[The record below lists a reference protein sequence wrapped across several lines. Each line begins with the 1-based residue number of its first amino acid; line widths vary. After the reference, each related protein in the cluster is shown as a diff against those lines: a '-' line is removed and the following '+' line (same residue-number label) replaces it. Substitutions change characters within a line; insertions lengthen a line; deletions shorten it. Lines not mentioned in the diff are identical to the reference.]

1 MNNKSEYI
9 YFFINEILTILI
21 NIVCY
26 NLLINLGINVYISSI
41 VAFAFSMII
50 NYFLCLK
57 IVFKN
62 KEHLKFNLFRFVL
75 YDTVGHLIKHFLIKI
90 LYYKFS
96 IYLLLAKILVNVIN
110 LIYDY
115 VTKRSV
121 FDKGYS
127 LRNTNIII
135 KNIGD
140 YWYQFINLKYVSF
153 FFKFLP
159 RNLFVFIFFIGS
171 IYYSLLF
178 IRDNNDL
185 ILYKQEITD
194 STIGE
199 FINEEL
205 SVSFS
210 NIDVNNDVNRICLV
224 FGTYGRN
231 NDSNLIFKLYNSDKE
246 ISSKKINTNILND
259 GQGYCFNVPKIKKDE
274 IKQYEL
280 KVISKNANQEN
291 NITLFKNKETNEVAL
306 YLKNN
311 RSLSDIKN
319 LVIMIYIVIFLLINF
334 SINKKDRKLTVNK
347 FLLLMLVYILSIL
360 FIYPP
365 LENPDEPSHM
375 HSSYNLSQNLFDAD
389 ITTKISVPSNIDCL
403 NYSKIQHLDRVTNF
417 KDVAYCLKESKV
429 NKKVDHLFGSSNKVT
444 NSFLGHLPQAMS
456 IKFADKISNSPLFIF
471 YCARLG
477 NFILSFIILYCA
489 VKIAPKGKN
498 ILLFVGV
505 LPMFV
510 QQITSLSYDAI
521 INSLALLYTAYIIKI
536 YNQKDKIKWK
546 DIIIP
551 IVFLL
556 VSFSVKVV
564 YIPLTILLL
573 FVPKDKFKNF
583 KQYIA
588 FIVCIIG
595 LVLVGN
601 YIIKEILFVAEST
614 VDVRFNNQLNYLLSR
629 PLDIIK
635 IGFNTLSRNGVFYLR
650 GIVGYF
656 GWFRFRLS
664 DFTIIA
670 CLLLFV
676 ILGFSENKILN
687 FEMKQNTSKINYK
700 KSIVVIAILF
710 SIAAI
715 FLSMYLCW
723 SEYML
728 PYVDGVQ
735 GRYFIPL
742 IAIIVLLII
751 PKVKKINLNQCDL
764 YMFINILLCQYVIY
778 AITFFY

>member
-1 MNNKSEYI
+1 MNSSREYI

-26 NLLINLGINVYISSI
+26 NLLVNLDMNVYISSI
-41 VAFAFSMII
+41 VAFVISMII

-62 KEHLKFNLFRFVL
+62 KEHLKFKLFKFIL
-75 YDTVGHLIKHFLIKI
+75 YDTGGHLIKHFLIKI

-96 IYLLLAKILVNVIN
+96 IYLLLAKILVNIMIF
-110 LIYDY
+110 IYDY

-121 FDKGYS
+121 FDKKYS
-127 LRNTNIII
+127 LKNTNIII
-135 KNIGD
+135 KNIGN
-140 YWYQFINLKYVSF
+140 YWYNFINLRYVSF
-153 FFKFLP
+153 LFKFLP

-185 ILYKQEITD
+185 ILYKQEIAD

-199 FINEEL
+199 FINKEIN
-205 SVSFS
+205 VSFS

-231 NDSNLIFKLYNSDKE
+231 NDSNLVFKLYKLDKE
-246 ISSKKINTNILND
+246 IISKKINTNVLKD
-259 GQGYCFNVPKIKKDE
+259 GQGYCFNVSNIKKSD

-280 KVISKNANQEN
+280 KVISKNANKEN
-291 NITLFKNKETNEVAL
+291 NITLFKNKETDEVAL

-311 RSLSDIKN
+311 RSLFDIKN
-319 LVIMIYIVIFLLINF
+319 LVVIMYVVVFLLINF
-334 SINKKDRKLTVNK
+334 NINKEKGKLNVNK
-347 FLLLMLVYILSIL
+347 FLLLMLVYTLSIL

-365 LENPDEPSHM
+365 LETPDEPSHM

-417 KDVAYCLKESKV
+417 KDVSYCLKESDV
-429 NKKVDHLFGSSNKVT
+429 NKTVDHLFGSSNKVT
-444 NSFLGHLPQAMS
+444 NSFLGHLPQALS
-456 IKFADKISNSPLFIF
+456 IKIIDRISDSPLFIF

-489 VKIAPKGKN
+489 IKMAPKGKN
-498 ILLFVGV
+498 ILLFVSV

-521 INSLALLYTAYIIKI
+521 LNSLALLYTAYIIKI

-551 IVFLL
+551 VVFLL

-564 YIPLTILLL
+564 YIPLAILLL
-573 FVPKDKFKNF
+573 FIPKDKFKNM
-583 KQYIA
+583 KQFIA
-588 FIVCIIG
+588 FNVCIIS

-601 YIIKEILFVAEST
+601 YIIKEMLFIAEST
-614 VDVRFNNQLNYLLSR
+614 VDIEFDNQLNYLLSR

-635 IGFNTLSRNGVFYLR
+635 IGLNTLSRNGVFYLR

-664 DFTIIA
+664 DFTVIA

-676 ILGFSENKILN
+676 ILGFSENEILN
-687 FEMKQNTSKINYK
+687 FDKRKENSRINYK
-700 KSIVVIAILF
+700 KSLVVISVLF

-751 PKVKKINLNQCDL
+751 PKVKKININQCDL
-764 YMFINILLCQYVIY
+764 YIFINVLLWQYVIY